1 MAPVADIEQTLM
13 GSLNLYRMVKAI
25 WENEKGT
32 FLRVIVHP
40 NSKEKNFIA
49 EITPEMIIINLKGP
63 AREGRANSEL
73 LKRLSKILKL
83 STGHISIVA
92 GHKSREK
99 TVLIVTIDA
108 ADLKNRLSLVT

>member
-1 MAPVADIEQTLM
+1 
-13 GSLNLYRMVKAI
+13 MVKAI
-25 WENEKGT
+25 WESEKGT

-40 NSKEKNFIA
+40 NSKEKNFVS
-49 EITPEMIIINLKGP
+49 EVTPEAIIINLKGP

>member
-1 MAPVADIEQTLM
+1 
-13 GSLNLYRMVKAI
+13 MVEAI

-73 LKRLSKILKL
+73 LKKLSKILKI
-83 STGHISIVA
+83 STGNISLVTS
-92 GHKSREK
+92 HKSREK
-99 TVLIVTIDA
+99 TVLIVGVSAEELT
-108 ADLKNRLSLVT
+108 NRFLLMT